1 VVFYCRIVTKPSS
14 VVGFTAGYGR
24 WIVTKPSSVVGFTAG
39 YGRWIVTKPSSVVGI
54 LGDEHLLYII

>member
-1 VVFYCRIVTKPSS
+1 
-14 VVGFTAGYGR
+14 VGFTAGYGR